1 MTCPEAE
8 PPPKRAC
15 PQAVRSGGF
24 TLNGYLITAVLA
36 VGCTIAAGL
45 VALNLQGSEKQID
58 QTVDRLYNV
67 QDEQFARAMGV
78 LLGPAI
84 LEGNRVDVLVN
95 GDEIFPAMLSAIR
108 SAEKSITFE
117 SYIYWSGA
125 IGQEFADALSERA
138 RAGVKVHVLLDWLGS
153 SKLDATQVEAMK
165 NAGVNVQRFHE
176 PVWYRLGRMN
186 NRTHRKVL
194 VVDGKVGFTG
204 GVGIADVW
212 AGRAQDAAHWRDT
225 HFRAVGPVIAQMQAV
240 FMDNWIKVTGEVLHG
255 ADYFP
260 PLSKRGEASAQMF
273 SSSPEGGS
281 ASMHLMYLLALTAAT
296 KSIHLSSAYFVP
308 DDLTLKA
315 LVAAA
320 KRGVKV
326 QIITPGEHMDAATVR
341 RASRAQWGELL
352 QANVEIHEYQP
363 TMYHCKVL
371 VVDGLWLS
379 VGSTNFDN
387 RSFSINDEANLNITD
402 RAFATRQIEIFQQ
415 DLTQSKAMTY
425 SEWQQRPWA
434 EKLLEHLAS
443 LLRLQL

>member
-1 MTCPEAE
+1 MA
-8 PPPKRAC
+8 
-15 PQAVRSGGF
+15 QAVRGGGF
-24 TLNGYLITAVLA
+24 THTGYVVTAVLA
-36 VGCTIAAGL
+36 VGFTIAGGL
-45 VALNLQGSEKQID
+45 VALNLQGSEKQVD
-58 QTVDRLYNV
+58 QTVGRSYDV
-67 QDEQFARAMGV
+67 KDEQFARAMGV

-84 LEGNRVDVLVN
+84 LEGNRFDVLVN

-117 SYIYWSGA
+117 SYIYWSGS
-125 IGQEFADALSERA
+125 IGQEFADALSERS

-153 SKLDATQVEAMK
+153 SKLDSTQLAAMK
-165 NAGVNVQRFHE
+165 NAGVSVRRFHA
-176 PVWYRLGRMN
+176 PVWYRLDRMN
-186 NRTHRKVL
+186 NRTHRKLL

-204 GVGIADVW
+204 GVGIADAW
-212 AGRAQDAAHWRDT
+212 SGRAQDAAHWRDT
-225 HFRAVGPVIAQMQAV
+225 HFRAEGPVVAQMQAV
-240 FMDNWIKVTGEVLHG
+240 FVDNSIKLTGEAFHG

-281 ASMHLMYLLALTAAT
+281 ESMHLMYLLAITAAA

-326 QIITPGEHMDAATVR
+326 KIITPGEHMDAETVR
-341 RASRAQWGELL
+341 RASRARWGELL
-352 QANVEIHEYQP
+352 QANVEIFEYQP

-387 RSFSINDEANLNITD
+387 RF
-402 RAFATRQIEIFQQ
+402 FA
-415 DLTQSKAMTY
+415 K
-425 SEWQQRPWA
+425 
-434 EKLLEHLAS
+434 
-443 LLRLQL
+443 